1 MAPRSEEAKD
11 TLHPSLLDFTNMRSH
26 ARYTMYLLLARCT
39 GSLDVASAWSPSSK
53 INLLPKTYA
62 VRHHRS
68 SMHMMSITEREATEE
83 MMKQEKTIL
92 TKNIKQADPIPEAGI
107 LQAVELMQQGKLY
120 RYNVPTADESM
131 VSVVEKEIGE
141 YTGHSYVV
149 GLNSCGSALFL
160 ALKAAG
166 VQPGDKVL
174 TNAFTFTAVPS
185 AIEHSGGEAVY
196 VETDAG
202 FRIDVSDLEKK
213 MQKSSAKYLMVSHMR
228 GKIADMDAIV
238 ELCAKHSVYLI
249 EDAAHS
255 IGVLWEGKHT
265 GHHGRIAAIS
275 SQSYKM
281 LNSGEGGFL
290 VTNDPEAGAAVA
302 VYAGAYEALHSKHLA
317 VPDASFFGDLSNQLP
332 NYSLR
337 MHAVTAAMIRP
348 QIATIDE
355 RRERYNVRYYALAE
369 RLNALPGV
377 TVPEQLPQVTIV
389 GDSVQF
395 TLATASSK
403 EIGSF
408 MASCKSRNLPV
419 ELFGDEKNARYFKN
433 WKFAPTDCEL
443 PQTERIIKSTFDV
456 RMPLMWDDSD
466 FDDMY
471 AVIVES
477 LGEAGIN

>member
-1 MAPRSEEAKD
+1 MRPSAAKFVAG
-11 TLHPSLLDFTNMRSH
+11 H
-26 ARYTMYLLLARCT
+26 MYLLLT
-39 GSLDVASAWSPSSK
+39 GLTVCLSPTYAWPSSVAK
-53 INLLPKTYA
+53 FPSQRQCS
-62 VRHHRS
+62 VCQ
-68 SMHMMSITEREATEE
+68 MSIAERNANDI
-83 MMKQEKTIL
+83 MAKAPIPKTIL
-92 TKNIKQADPIPEAGI
+92 KKNIKQADPIPEAGI
-107 LQAVELMQQGKLY
+107 SEAVKIMRAGKLY
-120 RYNVPTADESM
+120 RYNVPTAEESE
-131 VSVVEKEIGE
+131 VSICERAISE
-141 YTGHSYVV
+141 YTGHKYVV
-149 GLNSCGSALFL
+149 ALNSCGSALFL

-185 AIEHSGGEAVY
+185 AIEHAAGEAVY
-196 VETDAG
+196 VETDFG
-202 FRIDVSDLEKK
+202 FRIDIDDLEKK
-213 MQKSSAKYLMVSHMR
+213 MISSSAKFLMVSHMR

-238 ELCAKHSVYLI
+238 DLCDKYSVYLI

-255 IGVLWEGKHT
+255 IGVLWNGKHT

-281 LNSGEGGFL
+281 LNSGEGGFFL
-290 VTNDPEAGAAVA
+290 TNDPEAGAAAA
-302 VYAGAYEALHSKHLA
+302 VYAGAYEALHVKHLT
-317 VPDASFFGDLSNQLP
+317 VPDASYFGDLSNQLP

-348 QIATIDE
+348 QIKSIDE
-355 RRERYNVRYYALAE
+355 RREKYNARYYKMVD

-377 TVPEQLPQVTIV
+377 TVPEQLPQVIIV

-395 TLATASSK
+395 TLSTASAK
-403 EIGSF
+403 QIAAF
-408 MASCKSRNLPV
+408 MASCKDRNLPV

-443 PQTERIIKSTFDV
+443 PQTEKIIKSTLDI

-471 AVIVES
+471 NVIREA
-477 LGEAGIN
+477 LEEAGVH

>member
-1 MAPRSEEAKD
+1 
-11 TLHPSLLDFTNMRSH
+11 
-26 ARYTMYLLLARCT
+26 MYLLLT
-39 GSLDVASAWSPSSK
+39 GFTVCLNPTSAWSPSA
-53 INLLPKTYA
+53 LF
-62 VRHHRS
+62 S
-68 SMHMMSITEREATEE
+68 SPNALRQQRGSAGGMLMSIAERNANEI
-83 MMKQEKTIL
+83 MNKVPSKKTML

-107 LQAVELMQQGKLY
+107 VEAVKIMQQGKLY
-120 RYNVPTADESM
+120 RYNVPTAEE
-131 VSVVEKEIGE
+131 SVVSICEKEVGE
-141 YTGHSYVV
+141 YTGHKYVV
-149 GLNSCGSALFL
+149 ALNSCGSALFL

-202 FRIDVSDLEKK
+202 FRIDVGDLEKK
-213 MQKSSAKYLMVSHMR
+213 IKSSGAKFLMVSHMR
-228 GKIADMDAIV
+228 GKIADMDAIAA
-238 ELCAKHSVYLI
+238 LCDEHGVYLI

-255 IGVLWEGKHT
+255 IGVLWNGKHT

-290 VTNDPEAGAAVA
+290 ITNDPEAGAAAA
-302 VYAGAYEALHSKHLA
+302 VYAGAYEALHVKHIT
-317 VPDASFFGDLSNQLP
+317 VPDASYFGDLSNQLP

-348 QIATIDE
+348 QISTIDE
-355 RRERYNVRYYALAE
+355 RRERYNVRYYKMTE

-377 TVPEQLPQVTIV
+377 EVPEQLPQVTIV

-395 TLATASSK
+395 TLADATTQQI
-403 EIGSF
+403 ETF
-408 MASCKSRNLPV
+408 MENCKARNLPV

-443 PQTERIIKSTFDV
+443 PQTEKIIKSTLDV
-456 RMPLMWDDSD
+456 RMPLMWEDSD

-471 AVIVES
+471 AVLVES
-477 LGEAGIN
+477 LAEAGIQ

>member
-1 MAPRSEEAKD
+1 MKTKITKGAVGA
-11 TLHPSLLDFTNMRSH
+11 
-26 ARYTMYLLLARCT
+26 MYLLLT
-39 GSLDVASAWSPSSK
+39 GFLNLTSAWSPS
-53 INLLPKTYA
+53 
-62 VRHHRS
+62 VMFS
-68 SMHMMSITEREATEE
+68 SPTALRQQRGSAGGMLMSIAERDANEIMNEIPS
-83 MMKQEKTIL
+83 KKTML
-92 TKNIKQADPIPEAGI
+92 TKNIKQSDPIPEAGI
-107 LQAVELMQQGKLY
+107 LEAVKIMQQGKLY
-120 RYNVPTADESM
+120 RYNVPTAEESI
-131 VSVVEKEIGE
+131 VSICEKEVGE
-141 YTGHSYVV
+141 YTGHKYVV
-149 GLNSCGSALFL
+149 ALNSCGSALFL

-202 FRIDVSDLEKK
+202 FRIDVGDLEKK
-213 MQKSSAKYLMVSHMR
+213 IKSSGAKFLMVSHMR
-228 GKIADMDAIV
+228 GKIADMDAISA
-238 ELCAKHSVYLI
+238 LCDEHGVYLI

-255 IGVLWEGKHT
+255 IGVLWNGKHT

-290 VTNDPEAGAAVA
+290 ITNDPEAGAAAA
-302 VYAGAYEALHSKHLA
+302 VYAGAYEALHVKHLA
-317 VPDASFFGDLSNQLP
+317 VPDASYFGDLSNQLP

-355 RRERYNVRYYALAE
+355 RRERYNVRYYKMSE

-377 TVPEQLPQVTIV
+377 AVPEQLPQVTIV

-395 TLATASSK
+395 TLAEATMQQI
-403 EIGSF
+403 ETF
-408 MASCKSRNLPV
+408 MESCKARNLPV

-443 PQTERIIKSTFDV
+443 PQTEKIIKSTLDV
-456 RMPLMWDDSD
+456 RMPLMWEDSD
-466 FDDMY
+466 FEDMY
-471 AVIVES
+471 AAIVES
-477 LGEAGIN
+477 LAEAGIQ